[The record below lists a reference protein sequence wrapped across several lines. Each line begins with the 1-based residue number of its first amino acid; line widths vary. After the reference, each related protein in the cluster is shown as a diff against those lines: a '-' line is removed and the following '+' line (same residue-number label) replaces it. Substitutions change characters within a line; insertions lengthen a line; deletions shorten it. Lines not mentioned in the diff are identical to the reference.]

1 MDEHPA
7 KIAIA
12 TLADAQQL
20 WFIAAAMLLGYESEP
35 GGKLASLMKRS
46 LVADGSDYGR
56 GYEGTDSRN
65 LTQPTA
71 GFVLVCRLLDVF
83 G

>member
-1 MDEHPA
+1 
-7 KIAIA
+7 
-12 TLADAQQL
+12 
-20 WFIAAAMLLGYESEP
+20 
-35 GGKLASLMKRS
+35 MKRS
-46 LVADGSDYGR
+46 PVADGSDYGR

>member
-1 MDEHPA
+1 ME
-7 KIAIA
+7 A
-12 TLADAQQL
+12 TTA
-20 WFIAAAMLLGYESEP
+20 
-35 GGKLASLMKRS
+35 
-46 LVADGSDYGR
+46 V
-56 GYEGTDSRN
+56 YEGTDSRN